1 MRAIMITA
9 SATAF
14 LSLTACGGGDT
25 GTAPETEVAPTVKA
39 SNFIGFELAPP
50 QSDMNFHA
58 GWAITVER
66 PRRILA
72 DPCDQQM
79 NPAKIMSECLGQ
91 LEAIG
96 NASTF
101 KASECREGDER
112 DHKWDMLVS
121 SVTCDGY
128 VDTPKLSTNARVVFH
143 KVGEG
148 WKARIASYSREGM
161 EQR

>member
-1 MRAIMITA
+1 MNIKLVALLLTTSVLAACVA
-9 SATAF
+9 SE
-14 LSLTACGGGDT
+14 SDS
-25 GTAPETEVAPTVKA
+25 ETVVAASSVVKA
-39 SNFIGFELAPP
+39 QSFKGSKFAPP

-101 KASECREGDER
+101 KVSECREGDER
-112 DHKWDMLVS
+112 DHKWDLLVS
-121 SVTCDGY
+121 PVTCDGY